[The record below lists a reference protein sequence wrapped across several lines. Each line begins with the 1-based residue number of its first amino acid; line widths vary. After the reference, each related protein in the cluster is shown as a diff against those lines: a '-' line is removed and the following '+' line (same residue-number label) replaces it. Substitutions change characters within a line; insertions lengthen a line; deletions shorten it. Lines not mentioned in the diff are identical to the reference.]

1 MRILFWFLLLA
12 VAAVGVALATRL
24 TAGYAL
30 FVAPPYRVEVSL
42 NLLLLLAVAGFV
54 GGYALVRVIGRAMR
68 LPDEVRAFRLRQQQE
83 RTRAKHDAAVVALL
97 EGRYGRARQFAEEA
111 LVVPQSS
118 GLSALVA
125 ARAAIETRDFDVAD
139 ALLARSDAQVA
150 RLAVPRLMLEAEMK
164 LERGQPI
171 EALSRLWALRK
182 EAGAHTAALRLE
194 LRALQAARRY
204 AEIPPLVDQLVKRKV
219 YGSTEADLVRAA
231 AHAQELGE
239 CGNDPARL
247 RSYWS
252 RLSDTDQRNS
262 RIAAAGARGF
272 LALGGEREAAE
283 ILARSLERNW
293 EPDLAL
299 LYAQCRIPDA
309 TAQLEQAESWLTR
322 HNQDAM
328 LLHALGVLCER
339 RQLWGKA
346 QTYFEASLA
355 LENTWRTHVALG
367 ELLARLDRNDEA
379 SAHLAAA
386 LKLALAA
393 LGEGGERPR
402 FPEPPS
408 I

>member
-1 MRILFWFLLLA
+1 VRILFWFLLLA

-171 EALSRLWALRK
+171 EALSRLRALRK